1 MEVDSEGGRCI
12 LVAMQNERLRRPCT
26 RSVWMRLISLLVS
39 SLAIVCL
46 RLQAQVYDTNN
57 PVVGTFA
64 GSGFYGYYDGQGV
77 LTMFNSPTAIVSDT
91 ASNLFVLDWQN
102 SLVRKI
108 TPGATVSTY
117 FNLLPFSAVAP
128 MTIDH
133 SNALYVAI
141 QSGGSLL
148 RVSSNGVSSQIN
160 LPFNS
165 YFAVGGLCVDSANNL
180 YVSDSNGH
188 RIYRQNTNGVWEIFA
203 GSGNPGSIDG
213 NWIFTS
219 FNGPRA
225 LTVDAANN
233 IYVWD
238 SYGHIIRRINQNRDV
253 ATIAGSNSTFQ
264 DTDGVGLSAGFNAVL
279 DIRADNEG
287 SLILACGNSVR
298 KITPTTNVVTIAGAF
313 DQIGYT
319 NGPGQLARFRS
330 AAGVCPLGGVIFV
343 ADANDHRI
351 RQITF
356 NATPQPVDG
365 ADLSL
370 TMFPGLKI
378 NGIVGRTY
386 RIESSTDLSYWKPED
401 SVLLTSNPFLWIDQ
415 MGAAQKKFY
424 RAFLLP

>member
-1 MEVDSEGGRCI
+1 
-12 LVAMQNERLRRPCT
+12 
-26 RSVWMRLISLLVS
+26 MRFVPLLVS
-39 SLAIVCL
+39 SLLIVCL

-57 PVVGTFA
+57 VVQTFA

-77 LTMFNSPTAIVSDT
+77 FTMFNTPTAIVNDT
-91 ASNLFVLDWQN
+91 SSNLFVLDSQN

-108 TPGATVSTY
+108 TASATVSTY
-117 FNLLPFSAVAP
+117 FNLLPYSAIAP

-133 SNALYVAI
+133 SNALYVAT
-141 QSGGSLL
+141 QQGSLL
-148 RVSSNGVSSQIN
+148 RISSNGVSSQIN

-165 YFAVGGLCVDSANNL
+165 YSAVGGLCVDSANSL
-180 YVSDSNGH
+180 YVSDSYGN
-188 RIYRQNTNGVWEIFA
+188 RIYRQNTNGGWEIFA

-238 SYGHIIRRINQNRDV
+238 TYGHIIRRINQNRDV
-253 ATIAGSNSTFQ
+253 ATIAGSNFAIQ
-264 DTDGVGLSAGFNAVL
+264 DSDGVGPSAGFNIVF
-279 DIRADNEG
+279 DIRADNAG
-287 SLILACGNSVR
+287 NLILACGSSVR
-298 KITPTTNVVTIAGAF
+298 KITPMTNVVTIAGAF
-313 DQIGYT
+313 DQTGYT

-330 AAGVCPLGGVIFV
+330 AASVCPMGGNIFV

-356 NATPQPVDG
+356 NATSQPVPPG
-365 ADLSL
+365 DLSL
-370 TMFPGLKI
+370 NAYAGVQVT
-378 NGIVGRTY
+378 GIVGRAY
-386 RIESSTDLSYWKPED
+386 RIESSLDMIKWTTED
-401 SVLLTSNPFLWIDQ
+401 TILLTGSPFLWIDRS
-415 MGAAQKKFY
+415 GLTQKKFY

>member
-1 MEVDSEGGRCI
+1 
-12 LVAMQNERLRRPCT
+12 
-26 RSVWMRLISLLVS
+26 MRLVSLLVS
-39 SLAIVCL
+39 SVLIVCL

-77 LTMFNSPTAIVSDT
+77 LTMFNTPTAIVNDT
-91 ASNLFVLDWQN
+91 SSNLFVLDSQN

-117 FNLLPFSAVAP
+117 FNLLPYSAIAP

-133 SNALYVAI
+133 SNALYIAT
-141 QSGGSLL
+141 QQGSLL
-148 RVSSNGVSSQIN
+148 RISSNGVSSQMN

-165 YFAVGGLCVDSANNL
+165 YSAIGGLCVDSANSL
-180 YVSDSNGH
+180 YVSDSYGN
-188 RIYRQNTNGVWEIFA
+188 RIYRQSNNGAWETFA

-225 LTVDAANN
+225 LTVDAADN

-253 ATIAGSNSTFQ
+253 ATIAGSNFAFQ

-279 DIRADNEG
+279 DIRADNAG
-287 SLILACGNSVR
+287 NLILACGSSVR

-313 DQIGYT
+313 DQTGYT

-330 AAGVCPLGGVIFV
+330 AASVCPLGGMIFV

-351 RQITF
+351 RQISF
-356 NATPQPVDG
+356 NATAQPVAPG
-365 ADLSL
+365 DLEMNAFAGVKV
-370 TMFPGLKI
+370 T
-378 NGIVGRTY
+378 GIVGRAY
-386 RIESSTDLSYWKPED
+386 RMESSLDLTNWIAEETI
-401 SVLLTSNPFLWIDQ
+401 LLTTSPYLWIDRA
-415 MGAAQKKFY
+415 GFIHKKFY